1 MHGRRLGAVIKGH
14 RFAAGQIADQ
24 RARHQFDHGRQGR
37 ALMPAEGQHG
47 AVQSG
52 ARIRR
57 RLTLGVDAPAL
68 GDRLAGDVVQRH
80 VPARDGAGGKV
91 EHERV
96 GARTRP
102 AERDGVGA
110 EHRLAAP
117 GRRHPGMAGV
127 ARQRHQAG
135 LGVTGVGAHQGGRG
149 VGDDRLGVQR
159 HLARADGHHTAG
171 ETIKPVRGALVPLA
185 RRDGPRH
192 RLGVRN
198 GQSRP
203 RQHPSRQGEH
213 LVDRQGDRFLGLKHA
228 HIALP
233 QHNRIRYGRRRKLQ
247 AVWRPFF
254 RARRGPR
261 SDQSGNGSA
270 PRRVAPHRAGAAGRT
285 GEPGRR
291 DPVPP
296 LGTPH
301 PEDARRGRRRA
312 DRPGLPDRPAV
323 LPRPSR
329 PRVSVPRRKR
339 PGWRRATADS
349 GGSPERRAPARP
361 DCRGPD
367 HPSPRDPPT
376 ARERAGTGH
385 WAWARA
391 GSPWPP
397 CEPTRR

>member
-80 VPARDGAGGKV
+80 VPARDGAGGEV
-91 EHERV
+91 EDIRV
-96 GARTRP
+96 RPRTRP
-102 AERDGVGA
+102 AEGDRIGA
-110 EHRLAAP
+110 QQAPPAAR
-117 GRRHPGMAGV
+117 RRHPRMAGGHGQGRHAHTGQLFDLGPQGREMEAV
-127 ARQRHQAG
+127 VDDQRSHPDLLGLLRQQGRRPLKGQKG
-135 LGVTGVGAHQGGRG
+135 IGVTGVGAHQGGRG

-285 GEPGRR
+285 GEPSAAR
-291 DPVPP
+291 
-296 LGTPH
+296 
-301 PEDARRGRRRA
+301 ARR
-312 DRPGLPDRPAV
+312 
-323 LPRPSR
+323 
-329 PRVSVPRRKR
+329 
-339 PGWRRATADS
+339 
-349 GGSPERRAPARP
+349 
-361 DCRGPD
+361 
-367 HPSPRDPPT
+367 
-376 ARERAGTGH
+376 
-385 WAWARA
+385 
-391 GSPWPP
+391 PWL
-397 CEPTRR
+397 